1 MKTKYNSF
9 LKIFILSLLF
19 ISCSNDD
26 EDTNNSETPLY
37 IKSITEEIY
46 YSSTSSSINITNFIY
61 ENNKLIKSIN
71 QQDGSYANIYYDGEK
86 VTKIDN
92 LSADNIL
99 NDSSTFFYEGD
110 FLSKVEFD
118 SGSENYR
125 LYYQNGKLIKSEYGA
140 INNSVYQ
147 IGLSREY
154 TYENSNI
161 TQVINNE
168 VNNGTIYTSKN
179 IFTYDN
185 KNNPIKYMNKYL
197 KLNYSNEVLNG
208 LSENN
213 KLTQDS
219 YYPITNTIPSKFI
232 YQYVYN
238 SDNYPTNIKRLTH
251 SGTLISN
258 TTIEYQSN

>member
-19 ISCSNDD
+19 ISCSNDS
-26 EDTNNSETPLY
+26 EDTNNSEAPLY
-37 IKSITEEIY
+37 VKSITEEVY
-46 YSSTSSSINITNFIY
+46 YSSSSSSINITNFIY
-61 ENNKLIKSIN
+61 ENNKLVKSIN
-71 QQDGSYANIYYDGEK
+71 LQNGSYANINYDGEK
-86 VTKIDN
+86 VIKIDN
-92 LSADNIL
+92 FGADNIL

-110 FLSKVEFD
+110 VLSKIEFD
-118 SGSENYR
+118 SGSENYKF
-125 LYYQNGKLIKSEYGA
+125 YYQNGKLIKSESGS

-161 TQVINNE
+161 TQVIKNE
-168 VNNGTIYTSKN
+168 YYNGNIYTAKN

-185 KNNPIKYMNKYL
+185 KNNQVKYMNKYL
-197 KLNYSNEVLNG
+197 KLIYANEGFDG
-208 LSENN
+208 LSESN

-219 YYPITNTIPSKFI
+219 YNPITNTIPSKFI

-238 SDNYPTNIKRLTH
+238 SDNYPTNIKRLTL